1 MGKGKGN
8 RTNHHN
14 ITKME
19 QPTKSVLIRMPE
31 SLHFVLVAYQVNI
44 GQVCRDAL
52 YDKMEEESKK
62 GEEKYK

>member
-1 MGKGKGN
+1 
-8 RTNHHN
+8 
-14 ITKME
+14 
-19 QPTKSVLIRMPE
+19 MPE